1 MQLHN
6 KVYQVRVNENVLKN
20 ALEYC
25 NNNGLL
31 LSEELRRVIERYD
44 LRFRKEKKKREEWF
58 LCNDEWF
65 LFGIAKLDY
74 H

>member
-31 LSEELRRVIERYD
+31 LSEELRKVIERYD
-44 LRFRKEKKKREEWF
+44 LRFRKEKKKREE
-58 LCNDEWF
+58 
-65 LFGIAKLDY
+65 
-74 H
+74 